1 MSESEME
8 KNENGVADATAEG
21 PADEAA
27 EVPESTVCVDEPTAS
42 TEAEPDASSSD
53 PVKAGRAR
61 FATTVVQPTETTVQP
76 RVRSPSVATTEK
88 MDTAAVSDASKW
100 ARQQLEER
108 KRLREEREKLKQDS
122 AAALPKKG
130 LSGVT
135 GLSLMEK
142 QAAKFAKAEAEA
154 ESREPVN
161 ELAEVQRKMREAKQQ
176 KQQEEEEER
185 ASNSARQHLQEMEEA
200 RRVKSEAARREREA
214 AEEAARKEKEAA
226 EAVEPIDGGLFNL
239 DLEMEL
245 ASYLEAAK
253 EQEQVAAAA
262 EPTPQ
267 AAAAAELEAP
277 ADEPRPQATSSAAPP
292 SEPAADDPPTETT
305 EAGPTPPEQPSGA
318 APSEAAVPAAEAVVP
333 AEQAELPA
341 TEAGLAPSPLAE
353 SDAGEVTEPLP
364 PPAEVEAEQE
374 KASVDGMSQQLD
386 ENPPERVS
394 PVVSQASASA
404 GSSPSSPP
412 SAEFLSTQPSTPSGT
427 PVASHAAGSSAK
439 LHSTAGE
446 SPEIRSADSDED
458 SSTSLRASKMSSP
471 AGMVGMLWKKGGSK
485 RDISGKGK
493 WMKRFNWSHRF
504 FVLDPATSELS
515 YYKNQGDKIPKGI
528 LLLGKD
534 CKAFVQKHP
543 KRDYVVAFNCPG
555 RENFLIN
562 AERERLEEWG
572 HALMSHLPNGITGM
586 DEDGNF
592 V

>member
-53 PVKAGRAR
+53 PVKAGRMEASQNLVGDCQLR
-61 FATTVVQPTETTVQP
+61 TQVGWTDFVPVPVEVVI
-76 RVRSPSVATTEK
+76 S
-88 MDTAAVSDASKW
+88 MAAGVEFRW

-161 ELAEVQRKMREAKQQ
+161 ELAE
-176 KQQEEEEER
+176 
-185 ASNSARQHLQEMEEA
+185 
-200 RRVKSEAARREREA
+200 
-214 AEEAARKEKEAA
+214 
-226 EAVEPIDGGLFNL
+226 
-239 DLEMEL
+239 
-245 ASYLEAAK
+245 
-253 EQEQVAAAA
+253 
-262 EPTPQ
+262 
-267 AAAAAELEAP
+267 
-277 ADEPRPQATSSAAPP
+277 
-292 SEPAADDPPTETT
+292 
-305 EAGPTPPEQPSGA
+305 
-318 APSEAAVPAAEAVVP
+318 
-333 AEQAELPA
+333 AELPA

-386 ENPPERVS
+386 E
-394 PVVSQASASA
+394 
-404 GSSPSSPP
+404 
-412 SAEFLSTQPSTPSGT
+412 
-427 PVASHAAGSSAK
+427 
-439 LHSTAGE
+439 
-446 SPEIRSADSDED
+446 
-458 SSTSLRASKMSSP
+458 
-471 AGMVGMLWKKGGSK
+471 
-485 RDISGKGK
+485 